1 MSFGTLRQ
9 LLLIACLALPSLAAT
24 NLPTA
29 DFDYVVVGAGNAGN
43 VVAAR
48 LTEDPDVSVLVL
60 EAGVSDENVL
70 GAEAPLLAPGLVPN
84 SIFDWNYTTT
94 AQAGYN
100 GRSIA
105 YPRGRMLGGSSSV
118 HYMVM
123 MRGSIED
130 FDRYA
135 AVTGD
140 EGWNWDNIQQFVRK
154 NEMVVPPADNHNTS
168 GEFIPAVHGTNG
180 SVSISLPG
188 FPTPL
193 DDRVLATTQE
203 QSEEFFFNP
212 DMGTGHPL
220 GISWSIASV
229 GNGQRSSS
237 STAYLRP
244 AQSRPN
250 LSVLINAQ
258 VTKLVNSGTTNG
270 LPAFRCVEYAEQEG
284 APTTTVCAKKEVVLS
299 AGSVGTPILLQLSG
313 IGDENDL
320 SSVGIDTIVNN
331 PSVGRNLSD
340 HLLLPAAF
348 FVNSNQTFDNI
359 FRNSSEFNADLDQWT
374 NTRTGPLTALIA
386 NHLAWLRLPSNSSIF
401 QTFPDPAAGPNSA
414 HWETIFSNQWFH
426 PAIPRPDTGSFM
438 SVTNA
443 LISPVARGDIKL
455 ATSNPFDKP
464 LINPQY
470 LSTEFDI
477 FTMIQAV
484 KSNLRFL
491 SGQAWADFVI
501 RPFDPR
507 LRDPT
512 DDAAIESYIRD
523 NANTIFHP
531 VGTASMSPR
540 GASWGVVD
548 PDLKVKGVDGL
559 RIVDGSILPF
569 APNAHTQGPIYL
581 VGERGADLIKADQ

>member
-1 MSFGTLRQ
+1 MSFGALRQ
-9 LLLIACLALPSLAAT
+9 LLLIACLALPSLAAA

-29 DFDYVVVGAGNAGN
+29 EFDYIVVGAGNAGN

-48 LTEDPDVSVLVL
+48 LTEDPNVSVLVL

-140 EGWNWDNIQQFVRK
+140 DGWNWDNIQQFVRK
-154 NEMVVPPADNHNTS
+154 NEMVVPPADNHNTT

-188 FPTPL
+188 FRTPL

-270 LPAFRCVEYAEQEG
+270 LPAFRCVEYAEREG
-284 APTTTVCAKKEVVLS
+284 APTTTVCAKKKSFFPRDPLVLPSFCNCQVGQMHPPEKLEVN
-299 AGSVGTPILLQLSG
+299 IFQLG
-313 IGDENDL
+313 IGDQSDL
-320 SSVGIDTIVNN
+320 SAVGIDTIVNN

-340 HLLLPAAF
+340 HLLLPATF
-348 FVNSNQTFDNI
+348 FVNSNQTFDNL
-359 FRNSSEFNADLDQWT
+359 FRDSSEFNADLDQWT
-374 NTRTGPLTALIA
+374 NTRTGPFTALIA

-401 QTFPDPAAGPNSA
+401 QSVPDPAAGPNSA

-426 PAIPRPDTGSFM
+426 PALPRPDTGNFM

-443 LISPVARGDIKL
+443 LIAPVARGDIKL

-501 RPFDPR
+501 RPFDAR
-507 LRDPT
+507 LSDPT
-512 DDAAIESYIRD
+512 NDAAIESYIRD

-531 VGTASMSPR
+531 NGPAVYLAQHRVPSLEFYASCYQASKTRGMGYDALLPR
-540 GASWGVVD
+540 D
-548 PDLKVKGVDGL
+548 
-559 RIVDGSILPF
+559 I
-569 APNAHTQGPIYL
+569 
-581 VGERGADLIKADQ
+581 